1 VTVDPFDFF
10 GAVDGL
16 LWVALAI
23 AVGVVVLAVVWIVA
37 RFVSTRL
44 ERRFLPDVARW
55 SRRRAGMPED
65 AGPWACPACSS
76 VNAPTVSACYRCG
89 GPRPS
94 DARELVE
101 ATTDPT
107 VFHLPPPVN
116 RFDPALY
123 RGPGAPAAGDSGTS
137 GDGVPGGRGQP
148 SAAVREG
155 APGVAAG
162 PGEPL
167 GAVREDVPV
176 GQAR

>member
-1 VTVDPFDFF
+1 VDPLDFF

-37 RFVSTRL
+37 RFISTRL
-44 ERRFLPDVARW
+44 ERRFLPHVARW

-65 AGPWACPACSS
+65 AGPWACSACSS

-94 DARELVE
+94 DAPGLVE

-107 VFHLPPPVN
+107 VFHHPAPVN

-123 RGPGAPAAGDSGTS
+123 RGPGAPAPTPGSPAGPADPGEPPDAVR
-137 GDGVPGGRGQP
+137 GDAPGGRRNT
-148 SAAVREG
+148 VH
-155 APGVAAG
+155 
-162 PGEPL
+162 
-167 GAVREDVPV
+167 EDVPV